1 MLFIKYIISKMSTT
15 NIYILKLKN
24 NKYYIGKT
32 NDVNKRFQQ
41 HVSGTG
47 SSWTST
53 HEPIKILKVIE
64 NASQFDEDK
73 YVKEY
78 MNKYGID
85 NVRGGAYVSNELDE
99 VQKYSLQKEIWGA
112 NDLCTQCGRKGHF
125 VKDCYAKKDV
135 NGDDIY
141 EEEKEEEVW
150 VCNYCEKEFED
161 ENDCEKHEK
170 YCKSKSNKK
179 KNACYRCGR
188 SGHYSDNCYAK
199 TDKDGYQLED
209 DSDDDSD

>member
-1 MLFIKYIISKMSTT
+1 MSTT

-99 VQKYSLQKEIWGA
+99 VKVQTKSEKIIDSDDEDLDDYS
-112 NDLCTQCGRKGHF
+112 
-125 VKDCYAKKDV
+125 
-135 NGDDIY
+135 DDESS
-141 EEEKEEEVW
+141 EEEKIPL
-150 VCNYCEKEFED
+150 K
-161 ENDCEKHEK
+161 KTTK
-170 YCKSKSNKK
+170 GIPQKQSKN
-179 KNACYRCGR
+179 
-188 SGHYSDNCYAK
+188 
-199 TDKDGYQLED
+199 
-209 DSDDDSD
+209 